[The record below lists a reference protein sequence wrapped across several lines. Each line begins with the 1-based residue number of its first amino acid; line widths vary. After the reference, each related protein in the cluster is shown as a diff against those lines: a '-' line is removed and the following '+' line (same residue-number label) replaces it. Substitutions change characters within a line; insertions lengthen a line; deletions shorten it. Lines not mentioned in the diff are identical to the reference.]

1 MNRITKSKEMPVYLF
16 HQGTNAHAWELLG
29 AHRQLNGKTNFC
41 TWAPHAAAISVVG
54 DFNGWD
60 AAANP
65 MTRLNEQGLWGAT
78 VELTHDYDCYKYQI
92 TTANGRTL
100 YKADP
105 FAFHT
110 QTPPENASKIYRLAG
125 YRWHDAEWM
134 TERAAQD
141 ARSLPVNIYELHIGS
156 WRRNADGNYYS
167 YLQLA
172 EELPTYLTE
181 MGYTHVEL
189 LPPTEHPYDGSWGY
203 QVTGYYAPSSRYG
216 TPHDFM
222 ALVDALHEAGIGVI
236 MDWVP
241 AHFPKDEFGLYE
253 YDGACCYE
261 YSDPAKWEHKDWG
274 TRVFDFGRTEVQSF
288 LTSSANFWAH
298 TYHIDGIRVDAV
310 ASMLYLDY
318 GRQEGE
324 WRPNI
329 NGGRENLEAV
339 AFLRKLNSAVL
350 SEHPGFLM
358 IAEESTAWPLVT
370 RPPEIGGLGFNFK
383 WNMGWMND
391 MLRYVSLDPLFR
403 KGNHN
408 CITFSFY
415 YAFSENF
422 ILPISHDEVVHGKCS
437 LINKMPGEYEMKF
450 DGLRLFLAYMF
461 AHPGKKLLF
470 MGSEFGQFIEWNY
483 KQGLDWLLLDY
494 DMHKKMLGFTKTL
507 NNLYKDTPAL
517 WQIDYSWDGFQWIS
531 SEDNANSVI
540 AFRRI
545 DRDGKE
551 IIAIFNFTPNSFDE
565 YRIGV
570 PEEGSYKV
578 ILDTSLER
586 FGGTTLEKHPA
597 YKTKK
602 KPMHGFEQSIGL
614 KLSGLSALYLE
625 KPAKKLTK
633 SKQKALKA
641 EKKVEAKIETE
652 KEVKKGQPK
661 KVKDDKSKEVKAP
674 AKSAVAKKETDK
686 KVKKA
691 DKKPAVSNKKKK

>member
-261 YSDPAKWEHKDWG
+261 YSDPTKWEHKDWG

-339 AFLRKLNSAVL
+339 AFLRKLNSSLL

-370 RPPEIGGLGFNFK
+370 RPPEVGGLGFNFK
-383 WNMGWMND
+383 WDMGWMND
-391 MLRYVSLDPLFR
+391 TLFYTSLDPYFR
-403 KGNHN
+403 SYNHDKL
-408 CITFSFY
+408 TFSMM

-422 ILPISHDEVVHGKCS
+422 VLPISHDEVVHGKGS
-437 LINKMPGEYEMKF
+437 LLNKMPGDYNQKF
-450 DGLRLFLAYMF
+450 AGLRTFMGYMMT
-461 AHPGKKLLF
+461 HPGKKLLF
-470 MGSEFGQFIEWNY
+470 MGCEFGQFIEWDY
-483 KQGLDWLLLDY
+483 HKQLDWMLLDY
-494 DMHKKMLGFTKTL
+494 ESHRKTKDYIRAL
-507 NNLYKDTPAL
+507 NHYYLAHPAL
-517 WQIDYSWDGFQWIS
+517 WQVEDNWDGFRWLNAD
-531 SEDNANSVI
+531 DNTRSVI
-540 AFRRI
+540 TYYRA
-545 DRDGKE
+545 DEKGKKSLVLC
-551 IIAIFNFTPNSFDE
+551 NFAASRWED
-565 YRIGV
+565 YRMGV
-570 PEEGSYKV
+570 PEAGTYRVALCSEEEQYGGAGFDRETLYRSEEQPLGQWAHSITLDV
-578 ILDTSLER
+578 PPLSCMILE
-586 FGGTTLEKHPA
+586 
-597 YKTKK
+597 
-602 KPMHGFEQSIGL
+602 SIN
-614 KLSGLSALYLE
+614 
-625 KPAKKLTK
+625 
-633 SKQKALKA
+633 
-641 EKKVEAKIETE
+641 TE
-652 KEVKKGQPK
+652 KE
-661 KVKDDKSKEVKAP
+661 
-674 AKSAVAKKETDK
+674 
-686 KVKKA
+686 
-691 DKKPAVSNKKKK
+691 

>member
-1 MNRITKSKEMPVYLF
+1 MAKLDKDYEFPLYIF
-16 HQGTNAHAWELLG
+16 HQGKNYKAYEFFG
-29 AHRQLNGKTNFC
+29 CHRIKGDTFAFRV
-41 TWAPHAAAISVVG
+41 WAPHAKQVSVSG
-54 DFNGWD
+54 DFNSWD
-60 AAANP
+60 NEANV
-65 MTRLNEQGLWGAT
+65 MKEISDGIYEAKIDN
-78 VELTHDYDCYKYQI
+78 VKIYDCYKYAI
-92 TTANGRTL
+92 ETKNGDIIM
-100 YKADP
+100 KADP
-105 FAFHT
+105 YACHAET
-110 QTPPENASKIYRLAG
+110 RPGTASKVYELG
-125 YRWHDAEWM
+125 KYRWSDEKWKQANGNGNILEK
-134 TERAAQD
+134 
-141 ARSLPVNIYELHIGS
+141 PVNIYEIHFGS
-156 WRRNADGNYYS
+156 WKRHEDGEFLS
-167 YLQLA
+167 YRQMA
-172 EELPTYLTE
+172 EELVPYVKD
-181 MGYTHVEL
+181 MGYTHIEMM
-189 LPPTEHPYDGSWGY
+189 PIMEYPFDGSWGY
-203 QVTGYYAPSSRYG
+203 QVTGYFAPTSRYG
-216 TPHDFM
+216 TPDDLMYF
-222 ALVDALHEAGIGVI
+222 VDACHKAGIGVI
-236 MDWVP
+236 LDWVP
-241 AHFPKDEFGLYE
+241 AHFPKDAHGLYE
-253 YDGACCYE
+253 FDGECTYE
-261 YSDPAKWEHKDWG
+261 YSDMKKGEHKEWG
-274 TRVFDFGRTEVQSF
+274 TRVFDYGKNEVKSF
-288 LTSSANFWAH
+288 LISSAMYWVDRFH
-298 TYHIDGIRVDAV
+298 FDGLRVDAV

-318 GRQEGE
+318 GREDGQ
-324 WRPNI
+324 WTPNK

-339 AFLRKLNSAVL
+339 EFFKDLNCAMFK
-350 SEHPGFLM
+350 EHPEVMM
-358 IAEESTAWPLVT
+358 IAEESTAWPMIT
-370 RPPEIGGLGFNFK
+370 MPTNIGGLGFNFK

>member
-172 EELPTYLTE
+172 EELPTYRTE

-391 MLRYVSLDPLFR
+391 TLFYTSLDPYFR
-403 KGNHN
+403 SYNHDKL
-408 CITFSFY
+408 TFSMM

-422 ILPISHDEVVHGKCS
+422 ILPISHDEVVHGKGS
-437 LINKMPGEYEMKF
+437 LLNKMPGDYNQKF
-450 DGLRLFLAYMF
+450 AGLRTFMGYMMT
-461 AHPGKKLLF
+461 HPGKKLLF
-470 MGSEFGQFIEWNY
+470 MGCEFGQFIEWDY
-483 KQGLDWLLLDY
+483 HKQLDWMLLDY
-494 DMHKKMLGFTKTL
+494 ESHRKTKDYIRAL
-507 NNLYKDTPAL
+507 NHYYLAHPAL
-517 WQIDYSWDGFQWIS
+517 WQVEDNWDGFRWLNAD
-531 SEDNANSVI
+531 DNTRSVI
-540 AFRRI
+540 TYYRA
-545 DRDGKE
+545 DEKGKKSLVLC
-551 IIAIFNFTPNSFDE
+551 NFAASRWED
-565 YRIGV
+565 YRMGV
-570 PEEGSYKV
+570 PEADTYRVALCSEEEQYGGAGFDRETLYRSEEQPLGQWAHSITLDV
-578 ILDTSLER
+578 PPLSCMILE
-586 FGGTTLEKHPA
+586 P
-597 YKTKK
+597 
-602 KPMHGFEQSIGL
+602 IN
-614 KLSGLSALYLE
+614 
-625 KPAKKLTK
+625 
-633 SKQKALKA
+633 
-641 EKKVEAKIETE
+641 TE
-652 KEVKKGQPK
+652 KE
-661 KVKDDKSKEVKAP
+661 
-674 AKSAVAKKETDK
+674 
-686 KVKKA
+686 
-691 DKKPAVSNKKKK
+691 

>member
-261 YSDPAKWEHKDWG
+261 YSDPTKWEHKDWG

-391 MLRYVSLDPLFR
+391 TLFYTSLDPYFR
-403 KGNHN
+403 SYNHDKL
-408 CITFSFY
+408 TFSMM

-422 ILPISHDEVVHGKCS
+422 VLPISHDEVVHGKGS
-437 LINKMPGEYEMKF
+437 LLNKMPGDYNQKF
-450 DGLRLFLAYMF
+450 AGLRTFMGYMMT
-461 AHPGKKLLF
+461 HPGKKLLF
-470 MGSEFGQFIEWNY
+470 MGCEFGQFIEWDY
-483 KQGLDWLLLDY
+483 HKQLDWMLLDY
-494 DMHKKMLGFTKTL
+494 ESHRKTKDYIRAL
-507 NNLYKDTPAL
+507 NHYYLAHPAL
-517 WQIDYSWDGFQWIS
+517 WQVEDNWDGFRWLNAD
-531 SEDNANSVI
+531 DNTRSVI
-540 AFRRI
+540 TYYRA
-545 DRDGKE
+545 DEKGQQSLVLC
-551 IIAIFNFTPNSFDE
+551 NFAASRWED
-565 YRIGV
+565 YRMGV
-570 PEEGSYKV
+570 PEAGTYRVALCSEEEQYGGAGFDRETLYRSEEQPLGQWAHSITLDV
-578 ILDTSLER
+578 PPLSCMILE
-586 FGGTTLEKHPA
+586 
-597 YKTKK
+597 
-602 KPMHGFEQSIGL
+602 SIN
-614 KLSGLSALYLE
+614 
-625 KPAKKLTK
+625 
-633 SKQKALKA
+633 
-641 EKKVEAKIETE
+641 TE
-652 KEVKKGQPK
+652 KE
-661 KVKDDKSKEVKAP
+661 
-674 AKSAVAKKETDK
+674 
-686 KVKKA
+686 
-691 DKKPAVSNKKKK
+691 

>member
-29 AHRQLNGKTNFC
+29 AHRQLNGKTTFC

-65 MTRLNEQGLWGAT
+65 MTRLNEQGLWGAM

-274 TRVFDFGRTEVQSF
+274 TRAFDFGRTEVQSF

-324 WRPNI
+324 WHPNI

-391 MLRYVSLDPLFR
+391 TLFYTSLDPYFR
-403 KGNHN
+403 SYNHDKL
-408 CITFSFY
+408 TFSMM

-422 ILPISHDEVVHGKCS
+422 VLPISHDEVVHGKGS
-437 LINKMPGEYEMKF
+437 LLNKMPGDYNQKF
-450 DGLRLFLAYMF
+450 AGLRTFMGYMMT
-461 AHPGKKLLF
+461 HPGKKLLF
-470 MGSEFGQFIEWNY
+470 MGCEFGQFIEWDY
-483 KQGLDWLLLDY
+483 HKELDWMLLDY
-494 DMHKKMLGFTKTL
+494 DSHRKTKGYIRAL
-507 NNLYKDTPAL
+507 NHYYLAHPAL
-517 WQIDYSWDGFQWIS
+517 WQVEDNWDGFRWLNAD
-531 SEDNANSVI
+531 DNTRSVI
-540 AFRRI
+540 TYYRA
-545 DRDGKE
+545 DEKGKKSLVLC
-551 IIAIFNFTPNSFDE
+551 NFAASRWED
-565 YRIGV
+565 YRMGV
-570 PEEGSYKV
+570 PEAGSYRV
-578 ILDTSLER
+578 ALCSEEEQYGGAGFDRETLYRSEEQPLGQWAHSITLDVPPLSCMILE
-586 FGGTTLEKHPA
+586 
-597 YKTKK
+597 
-602 KPMHGFEQSIGL
+602 SIN
-614 KLSGLSALYLE
+614 
-625 KPAKKLTK
+625 
-633 SKQKALKA
+633 
-641 EKKVEAKIETE
+641 TE
-652 KEVKKGQPK
+652 KE
-661 KVKDDKSKEVKAP
+661 
-674 AKSAVAKKETDK
+674 
-686 KVKKA
+686 
-691 DKKPAVSNKKKK
+691 

>member
-391 MLRYVSLDPLFR
+391 TLFYTSLDPYFR
-403 KGNHN
+403 SYNHDKL
-408 CITFSFY
+408 TFSMM

-422 ILPISHDEVVHGKCS
+422 ILPISHDEVVHGKGS
-437 LINKMPGEYEMKF
+437 LLNKMPGDYNQKF
-450 DGLRLFLAYMF
+450 AGLRT
-461 AHPGKKLLF
+461 F
-470 MGSEFGQFIEWNY
+470 MGCEFGQFIEWDY
-483 KQGLDWLLLDY
+483 HKQLDWMLLDY
-494 DMHKKMLGFTKTL
+494 ESHRKTKDYIRAL
-507 NNLYKDTPAL
+507 NHYYLAHPAL
-517 WQIDYSWDGFQWIS
+517 WQVEDNWDGFRWLNAD
-531 SEDNANSVI
+531 DNTRSVI
-540 AFRRI
+540 TYYRA
-545 DRDGKE
+545 DEKGKKSLVLC
-551 IIAIFNFTPNSFDE
+551 NFAASRWED
-565 YRIGV
+565 YRMGV
-570 PEEGSYKV
+570 PEAGTYRVALCSEEEQYGGAGFDRETLYRSEEQPLGQWAHSITLDV
-578 ILDTSLER
+578 PPLSCMILE
-586 FGGTTLEKHPA
+586 
-597 YKTKK
+597 
-602 KPMHGFEQSIGL
+602 SIN
-614 KLSGLSALYLE
+614 
-625 KPAKKLTK
+625 
-633 SKQKALKA
+633 
-641 EKKVEAKIETE
+641 TE
-652 KEVKKGQPK
+652 KE
-661 KVKDDKSKEVKAP
+661 
-674 AKSAVAKKETDK
+674 
-686 KVKKA
+686 
-691 DKKPAVSNKKKK
+691 

>member
-189 LPPTEHPYDGSWGY
+189 LPPTEYPYDGSWGY

-391 MLRYVSLDPLFR
+391 TLFYTSLDPYFR
-403 KGNHN
+403 SYNHDKL
-408 CITFSFY
+408 TFSMM

-422 ILPISHDEVVHGKCS
+422 VLPISHDEVVHGKGS
-437 LINKMPGEYEMKF
+437 LLNKMPGDYNQKF
-450 DGLRLFLAYMF
+450 AGLRTFMSYMMT
-461 AHPGKKLLF
+461 HPGKKLLF
-470 MGSEFGQFIEWNY
+470 MGCEFGQFIEWDY
-483 KQGLDWLLLDY
+483 HKQLDWMLLDY
-494 DMHKKMLGFTKTL
+494 ESHRKTKDYIRAL
-507 NNLYKDTPAL
+507 NHYYLAHPAL
-517 WQIDYSWDGFQWIS
+517 WQVEDNWDGFRWLNAD
-531 SEDNANSVI
+531 DNTRSVI
-540 AFRRI
+540 TYYRA
-545 DRDGKE
+545 DEKGKKSLVLC
-551 IIAIFNFTPNSFDE
+551 NFAASRWED
-565 YRIGV
+565 YRMGV
-570 PEEGSYKV
+570 PEAGTYRVALCSEEEQYGGAGFDRETLYRSEEQPLGQWAHSITLDV
-578 ILDTSLER
+578 PPLSCMILE
-586 FGGTTLEKHPA
+586 P
-597 YKTKK
+597 
-602 KPMHGFEQSIGL
+602 IN
-614 KLSGLSALYLE
+614 
-625 KPAKKLTK
+625 
-633 SKQKALKA
+633 
-641 EKKVEAKIETE
+641 TE
-652 KEVKKGQPK
+652 KE
-661 KVKDDKSKEVKAP
+661 
-674 AKSAVAKKETDK
+674 
-686 KVKKA
+686 
-691 DKKPAVSNKKKK
+691 

>member
-41 TWAPHAAAISVVG
+41 TWAPHATAISVVG

-189 LPPTEHPYDGSWGY
+189 LPPTEYPYDGSWGY

-370 RPPEIGGLGFNFK
+370 RPPEVGGLGFNFK
-383 WNMGWMND
+383 WDMGWMND
-391 MLRYVSLDPLFR
+391 TLFYTSLDPYFR
-403 KGNHN
+403 SYNHDKL
-408 CITFSFY
+408 TFSMM

-422 ILPISHDEVVHGKCS
+422 VLPISHDEVVHGKGS
-437 LINKMPGEYEMKF
+437 LLNKMPGDYNQKF
-450 DGLRLFLAYMF
+450 AGLRTFMGYMMT
-461 AHPGKKLLF
+461 HPGKKLLF
-470 MGSEFGQFIEWNY
+470 MGCEFGQFIEWDY
-483 KQGLDWLLLDY
+483 HKQLDWMLLDY
-494 DMHKKMLGFTKTL
+494 ESHRKTKDYIRAL
-507 NNLYKDTPAL
+507 NHYYLAHPAL
-517 WQIDYSWDGFQWIS
+517 WQVEDNWDGFRWLNAD
-531 SEDNANSVI
+531 DNTRSVI
-540 AFRRI
+540 TYYRA
-545 DRDGKE
+545 DEKGKKSLVLC
-551 IIAIFNFTPNSFDE
+551 NFAASRWED
-565 YRIGV
+565 YRMGV
-570 PEEGSYKV
+570 PEAGTYRVALCSEEEQYGGAGFDRETLYRSEEQPLGQWAHSITLDV
-578 ILDTSLER
+578 PPLSCMILE
-586 FGGTTLEKHPA
+586 P
-597 YKTKK
+597 
-602 KPMHGFEQSIGL
+602 IN
-614 KLSGLSALYLE
+614 
-625 KPAKKLTK
+625 
-633 SKQKALKA
+633 
-641 EKKVEAKIETE
+641 TE
-652 KEVKKGQPK
+652 KE
-661 KVKDDKSKEVKAP
+661 
-674 AKSAVAKKETDK
+674 
-686 KVKKA
+686 
-691 DKKPAVSNKKKK
+691 

>member
-189 LPPTEHPYDGSWGY
+189 LPPTGHPYDGSWGY

-391 MLRYVSLDPLFR
+391 TLFYTSLDPYFR
-403 KGNHN
+403 SYNHDKL
-408 CITFSFY
+408 TFSMM

-422 ILPISHDEVVHGKCS
+422 VLPISHDEVVHGKGS
-437 LINKMPGEYEMKF
+437 LLNKMPGDYNQKF
-450 DGLRLFLAYMF
+450 AGLRTFMGYMMT
-461 AHPGKKLLF
+461 HPGKKLLF
-470 MGSEFGQFIEWNY
+470 MGCEFGQFFEWDY
-483 KQGLDWLLLDY
+483 HMQLDWMLLDY
-494 DMHKKMLGFTKTL
+494 ESHRKTKDYIRAL
-507 NNLYKDTPAL
+507 NHYYLAHPAL
-517 WQIDYSWDGFQWIS
+517 WQVEDNWDGFRWLNAD
-531 SEDNANSVI
+531 DNTRSVI
-540 AFRRI
+540 TYYRA
-545 DRDGKE
+545 DEKGKKSLVLC
-551 IIAIFNFTPNSFDE
+551 NFAASRWED
-565 YRIGV
+565 YRMGV
-570 PEEGSYKV
+570 PEAGTYRVALCSEEEQYGGAGFDRETLYRSEEQPLGQWAHSITLDV
-578 ILDTSLER
+578 PPLSCMILE
-586 FGGTTLEKHPA
+586 
-597 YKTKK
+597 
-602 KPMHGFEQSIGL
+602 SIN
-614 KLSGLSALYLE
+614 
-625 KPAKKLTK
+625 
-633 SKQKALKA
+633 
-641 EKKVEAKIETE
+641 TE
-652 KEVKKGQPK
+652 KE
-661 KVKDDKSKEVKAP
+661 
-674 AKSAVAKKETDK
+674 
-686 KVKKA
+686 
-691 DKKPAVSNKKKK
+691 

>member
-189 LPPTEHPYDGSWGY
+189 LPPTEYPYDGSWGY

-391 MLRYVSLDPLFR
+391 TLFYTSLDPYFR
-403 KGNHN
+403 SYNHDKL
-408 CITFSFY
+408 TFSMM

-422 ILPISHDEVVHGKCS
+422 VLPISHDEVVHGKGS
-437 LINKMPGEYEMKF
+437 LLNKMPGDYNQKF
-450 DGLRLFLAYMF
+450 AGLRTFMGYMMT
-461 AHPGKKLLF
+461 HPGKKLLF
-470 MGSEFGQFIEWNY
+470 MGCEFGQFIEWDY
-483 KQGLDWLLLDY
+483 HKQLDWMLLDY
-494 DMHKKMLGFTKTL
+494 ESHRKTKDYIRAL
-507 NNLYKDTPAL
+507 NHYYLAHPAL
-517 WQIDYSWDGFQWIS
+517 WQVEDNWDGFRWLNAD
-531 SEDNANSVI
+531 DNTRSVI
-540 AFRRI
+540 TYYRA
-545 DRDGKE
+545 DEKGKKSLVLC
-551 IIAIFNFTPNSFDE
+551 NFAASRWED
-565 YRIGV
+565 YRMGV
-570 PEEGSYKV
+570 PEAGTYRVALCSEEEQYGGAGFDRETLYCSEEQPLGQWAHSITLDV
-578 ILDTSLER
+578 PPLSCMILE
-586 FGGTTLEKHPA
+586 
-597 YKTKK
+597 
-602 KPMHGFEQSIGL
+602 SIN
-614 KLSGLSALYLE
+614 
-625 KPAKKLTK
+625 
-633 SKQKALKA
+633 
-641 EKKVEAKIETE
+641 TE
-652 KEVKKGQPK
+652 KE
-661 KVKDDKSKEVKAP
+661 
-674 AKSAVAKKETDK
+674 
-686 KVKKA
+686 
-691 DKKPAVSNKKKK
+691 

>member
-16 HQGTNAHAWELLG
+16 HQGTNAYAWELLG

-41 TWAPHAAAISVVG
+41 TWAPHAAAVSVVG

-261 YSDPAKWEHKDWG
+261 YSDPSKWEHKDWG

-391 MLRYVSLDPLFR
+391 TLFYTSLDPYFR
-403 KGNHN
+403 SYNHDKL
-408 CITFSFY
+408 TFSMM

-422 ILPISHDEVVHGKCS
+422 VLPISHDEVVHGKGS
-437 LINKMPGEYEMKF
+437 LLNKMPGDYNQKF
-450 DGLRLFLAYMF
+450 AGLRTFMGYMMT
-461 AHPGKKLLF
+461 HPGKKLLF
-470 MGSEFGQFIEWNY
+470 MGCEFGQFIEWDY
-483 KQGLDWLLLDY
+483 HKQLDWMLLDY
-494 DMHKKMLGFTKTL
+494 ESHRKTKDYIRAL
-507 NNLYKDTPAL
+507 NHYYLAHPAL
-517 WQIDYSWDGFQWIS
+517 WQVEDNWDGFRWLNAD
-531 SEDNANSVI
+531 DNTRSVI
-540 AFRRI
+540 TYYRA
-545 DRDGKE
+545 DEKGKKSLVLC
-551 IIAIFNFTPNSFDE
+551 NFAASRWED
-565 YRIGV
+565 YRMGV
-570 PEEGSYKV
+570 PEAGTYRVALCSEEEQYGGAGFDRETLYRSEEQPLGQWAHSITLDV
-578 ILDTSLER
+578 PPLSCMILE
-586 FGGTTLEKHPA
+586 P
-597 YKTKK
+597 
-602 KPMHGFEQSIGL
+602 IN
-614 KLSGLSALYLE
+614 
-625 KPAKKLTK
+625 
-633 SKQKALKA
+633 
-641 EKKVEAKIETE
+641 TE
-652 KEVKKGQPK
+652 KE
-661 KVKDDKSKEVKAP
+661 
-674 AKSAVAKKETDK
+674 
-686 KVKKA
+686 
-691 DKKPAVSNKKKK
+691 

>member
-189 LPPTEHPYDGSWGY
+189 LPPTEYPYDGSWGY

-370 RPPEIGGLGFNFK
+370 RPPEIGGLGFIFK

-391 MLRYVSLDPLFR
+391 TLFYTSLDPYFR
-403 KGNHN
+403 SYNHDKL
-408 CITFSFY
+408 TFSMM

-422 ILPISHDEVVHGKCS
+422 VLPISHDEVVHGKGS
-437 LINKMPGEYEMKF
+437 LLNKMPGDYNQKF
-450 DGLRLFLAYMF
+450 AGLRTLMGYMMT
-461 AHPGKKLLF
+461 HPGKKLHF
-470 MGSEFGQFIEWNY
+470 MGCEFGQFIEWDY
-483 KQGLDWLLLDY
+483 HKQLDWMLLDY
-494 DMHKKMLGFTKTL
+494 ESHRKTKDYIRAL
-507 NNLYKDTPAL
+507 NHYYLAHPAL
-517 WQIDYSWDGFQWIS
+517 WQVEDNWDGFRWLNAD
-531 SEDNANSVI
+531 DNTRSVI
-540 AFRRI
+540 TYYRA
-545 DRDGKE
+545 DEKGKKSLVLC
-551 IIAIFNFTPNSFDE
+551 NFAASRWED
-565 YRIGV
+565 YRMGV
-570 PEEGSYKV
+570 PEAGTYRVALCSEEEQYGGAGFDRETLYRSEEQPLGQWAHSITLDV
-578 ILDTSLER
+578 PPLSCMILE
-586 FGGTTLEKHPA
+586 P
-597 YKTKK
+597 
-602 KPMHGFEQSIGL
+602 IN
-614 KLSGLSALYLE
+614 
-625 KPAKKLTK
+625 
-633 SKQKALKA
+633 
-641 EKKVEAKIETE
+641 TE
-652 KEVKKGQPK
+652 KE
-661 KVKDDKSKEVKAP
+661 
-674 AKSAVAKKETDK
+674 
-686 KVKKA
+686 
-691 DKKPAVSNKKKK
+691 

>member
-391 MLRYVSLDPLFR
+391 TLFYTSLDPYFR
-403 KGNHN
+403 SYNHDKL
-408 CITFSFY
+408 TFSMM

-422 ILPISHDEVVHGKCS
+422 VLPISHDEVVHGKGS
-437 LINKMPGEYEMKF
+437 LLNKMPGDYNQKF
-450 DGLRLFLAYMF
+450 AGLRTFMGYMMT
-461 AHPGKKLLF
+461 HPGKKLLF
-470 MGSEFGQFIEWNY
+470 MGCEFGQFIEWDY
-483 KQGLDWLLLDY
+483 HKQLDWMLLDY
-494 DMHKKMLGFTKTL
+494 ESHRKTKDYIRAL
-507 NNLYKDTPAL
+507 NHYYLAHPAL
-517 WQIDYSWDGFQWIS
+517 WQVEDNWDGFRWLNAD
-531 SEDNANSVI
+531 DNTRSVI
-540 AFRRI
+540 TYYRAGEK
-545 DRDGKE
+545 GKKSLVLC
-551 IIAIFNFTPNSFDE
+551 NFAASRWED
-565 YRIGV
+565 YRMGV
-570 PEEGSYKV
+570 PEAGTYRVALCSEEEQYGGAGFDRETLYRSEEQPLGQWAHSITLDV
-578 ILDTSLER
+578 PPLSCMILE
-586 FGGTTLEKHPA
+586 
-597 YKTKK
+597 
-602 KPMHGFEQSIGL
+602 SIN
-614 KLSGLSALYLE
+614 
-625 KPAKKLTK
+625 
-633 SKQKALKA
+633 
-641 EKKVEAKIETE
+641 TE
-652 KEVKKGQPK
+652 KE
-661 KVKDDKSKEVKAP
+661 
-674 AKSAVAKKETDK
+674 
-686 KVKKA
+686 
-691 DKKPAVSNKKKK
+691 

>member
-54 DFNGWD
+54 DFTGWD

-391 MLRYVSLDPLFR
+391 TLFYTSLDPYFR
-403 KGNHN
+403 SYNHDKL
-408 CITFSFY
+408 TFSMM

-422 ILPISHDEVVHGKCS
+422 VLPISHDEVVHGKGS
-437 LINKMPGEYEMKF
+437 LLNKMPGDYNQKF
-450 DGLRLFLAYMF
+450 AGLRTFMGYMMT
-461 AHPGKKLLF
+461 HPGKKLLF
-470 MGSEFGQFIEWNY
+470 MGCEFGQFIEWDY
-483 KQGLDWLLLDY
+483 HKQLDWMLLDY
-494 DMHKKMLGFTKTL
+494 ESHRKTKDYIRAL
-507 NNLYKDTPAL
+507 NHYYLAHPAL
-517 WQIDYSWDGFQWIS
+517 WQVEDNWDGFRWLNAD
-531 SEDNANSVI
+531 DNTRSVI
-540 AFRRI
+540 TYYRA
-545 DRDGKE
+545 DEKGKKSLVLC
-551 IIAIFNFTPNSFDE
+551 NFAASRWED
-565 YRIGV
+565 YRMGV
-570 PEEGSYKV
+570 PEAGTYRVALCSEEEQYGGAGFDRETLYRSEEQPLGQWAHSITLDV
-578 ILDTSLER
+578 PPLSCMILE
-586 FGGTTLEKHPA
+586 
-597 YKTKK
+597 
-602 KPMHGFEQSIGL
+602 SIN
-614 KLSGLSALYLE
+614 
-625 KPAKKLTK
+625 
-633 SKQKALKA
+633 
-641 EKKVEAKIETE
+641 TE
-652 KEVKKGQPK
+652 KE
-661 KVKDDKSKEVKAP
+661 
-674 AKSAVAKKETDK
+674 
-686 KVKKA
+686 
-691 DKKPAVSNKKKK
+691 

>member
-189 LPPTEHPYDGSWGY
+189 LPPTEYPYDGSWGY

-261 YSDPAKWEHKDWG
+261 YSDPTKWEHKDWG

-298 TYHIDGIRVDAV
+298 TYHIDGIRMDAV

-391 MLRYVSLDPLFR
+391 TLFYTSLDPYFR
-403 KGNHN
+403 SYNHDKL
-408 CITFSFY
+408 TFSMM

-422 ILPISHDEVVHGKCS
+422 VLPISHDEVVHGKGS
-437 LINKMPGEYEMKF
+437 LLNKMPGDYNQKF
-450 DGLRLFLAYMF
+450 AGLRTFMGYMMT
-461 AHPGKKLLF
+461 HPGKKLLF
-470 MGSEFGQFIEWNY
+470 MGCEFGQFIEWDY
-483 KQGLDWLLLDY
+483 HKQLDWMLLDY
-494 DMHKKMLGFTKTL
+494 ESHRKTKDYIRAL
-507 NNLYKDTPAL
+507 NHYYLAHPAL
-517 WQIDYSWDGFQWIS
+517 WQVEDNWDGFRWLNAD
-531 SEDNANSVI
+531 DNTRSVI
-540 AFRRI
+540 TYYRA
-545 DRDGKE
+545 DEKGKKSLVLC
-551 IIAIFNFTPNSFDE
+551 NFAASRWED
-565 YRIGV
+565 YRMGV
-570 PEEGSYKV
+570 PEAGTYRVALCSEEEQYGGAGFDRETLYRSEEQPLGQWAHSITLDV
-578 ILDTSLER
+578 PPLSCMILE
-586 FGGTTLEKHPA
+586 
-597 YKTKK
+597 
-602 KPMHGFEQSIGL
+602 SIN
-614 KLSGLSALYLE
+614 
-625 KPAKKLTK
+625 
-633 SKQKALKA
+633 
-641 EKKVEAKIETE
+641 TE
-652 KEVKKGQPK
+652 KE
-661 KVKDDKSKEVKAP
+661 
-674 AKSAVAKKETDK
+674 
-686 KVKKA
+686 
-691 DKKPAVSNKKKK
+691 

>member
-324 WRPNI
+324 WRPNV

-391 MLRYVSLDPLFR
+391 TLFYTSLDPYFR
-403 KGNHN
+403 SYNHDKL
-408 CITFSFY
+408 TFSMM

-422 ILPISHDEVVHGKCS
+422 VLPISHDEVVHGKGS
-437 LINKMPGEYEMKF
+437 LLNKMPGDYNQKF
-450 DGLRLFLAYMF
+450 AGLRTFMGYMMT
-461 AHPGKKLLF
+461 HPGKKLLF
-470 MGSEFGQFIEWNY
+470 MGCEFGQFIEWDY
-483 KQGLDWLLLDY
+483 HKQLDWMLLDY
-494 DMHKKMLGFTKTL
+494 ESHRKTKDYIRAL
-507 NNLYKDTPAL
+507 NHYYLAHPAL
-517 WQIDYSWDGFQWIS
+517 WQVEDNWDGFRWLNAD
-531 SEDNANSVI
+531 DNTRSVI
-540 AFRRI
+540 TYYRA
-545 DRDGKE
+545 DEKGKKSLVLC
-551 IIAIFNFTPNSFDE
+551 NFAASRWED
-565 YRIGV
+565 YRMGV
-570 PEEGSYKV
+570 PEAGTYRVALCSEEEQYGGAGFDRETLYCSEEQPLGQWAHSITLDV
-578 ILDTSLER
+578 PPLSCMILE
-586 FGGTTLEKHPA
+586 
-597 YKTKK
+597 
-602 KPMHGFEQSIGL
+602 SIN
-614 KLSGLSALYLE
+614 
-625 KPAKKLTK
+625 
-633 SKQKALKA
+633 
-641 EKKVEAKIETE
+641 TE
-652 KEVKKGQPK
+652 KE
-661 KVKDDKSKEVKAP
+661 
-674 AKSAVAKKETDK
+674 
-686 KVKKA
+686 
-691 DKKPAVSNKKKK
+691 

>member
-339 AFLRKLNSAVL
+339 AFLRKLNSTVL

-391 MLRYVSLDPLFR
+391 TLFYTSLDPYFR
-403 KGNHN
+403 SYNHDKL
-408 CITFSFY
+408 TFSMM

-422 ILPISHDEVVHGKCS
+422 VLPISHDEVVHGKGS
-437 LINKMPGEYEMKF
+437 LLNKMPGDYNQKF
-450 DGLRLFLAYMF
+450 AGLRTFMGYMMT
-461 AHPGKKLLF
+461 HPGKKLLF
-470 MGSEFGQFIEWNY
+470 MGCEFGQFIEWDY
-483 KQGLDWLLLDY
+483 HKQLDWMLLDY
-494 DMHKKMLGFTKTL
+494 ESHRKTKDYIRAL
-507 NNLYKDTPAL
+507 NHYYLAHPAL
-517 WQIDYSWDGFQWIS
+517 WQVEDNWDGFRWLNAD
-531 SEDNANSVI
+531 DNTRSVI
-540 AFRRI
+540 TYYRADEKGKKSLVLCNFAASRWEDYRMGAPEAGTYRVALCSEEEQYGGAGF
-545 DRDGKE
+545 DRE
-551 IIAIFNFTPNSFDE
+551 TL
-565 YRIGV
+565 YRSEEQPLGQWAHSITLDV
-570 PEEGSYKV
+570 PPLSCM
-578 ILDTSLER
+578 ILE
-586 FGGTTLEKHPA
+586 P
-597 YKTKK
+597 
-602 KPMHGFEQSIGL
+602 IN
-614 KLSGLSALYLE
+614 
-625 KPAKKLTK
+625 
-633 SKQKALKA
+633 
-641 EKKVEAKIETE
+641 TE
-652 KEVKKGQPK
+652 KE
-661 KVKDDKSKEVKAP
+661 
-674 AKSAVAKKETDK
+674 
-686 KVKKA
+686 
-691 DKKPAVSNKKKK
+691 

>member
-29 AHRQLNGKTNFC
+29 AHRQLNGRTNFC

-261 YSDPAKWEHKDWG
+261 YSDPTKWEHKDWG

-391 MLRYVSLDPLFR
+391 TLFYTSLDPYFR
-403 KGNHN
+403 SYNHDKL
-408 CITFSFY
+408 TFSMM

-422 ILPISHDEVVHGKCS
+422 VLPISHDEVVHGKGS
-437 LINKMPGEYEMKF
+437 LLNKMPGDYNQKF
-450 DGLRLFLAYMF
+450 AGLRTFMGYMMT
-461 AHPGKKLLF
+461 HPGKKLLF
-470 MGSEFGQFIEWNY
+470 MGCEFGQFIEWDY
-483 KQGLDWLLLDY
+483 HKQLDWMLLDY
-494 DMHKKMLGFTKTL
+494 ESHRKTKDYIRAL
-507 NNLYKDTPAL
+507 NHYYLAHPAL
-517 WQIDYSWDGFQWIS
+517 WQVEDNWDGFRWLNAD
-531 SEDNANSVI
+531 DNTRSVI
-540 AFRRI
+540 TYYRA
-545 DRDGKE
+545 DEKGKKSLVLC
-551 IIAIFNFTPNSFDE
+551 NFAASRWED
-565 YRIGV
+565 YRMGV
-570 PEEGSYKV
+570 PKAGTYRVALCSEEGQYGGAGFDRETLYRSEEQPLGQWAHSITLDV
-578 ILDTSLER
+578 PPLSCMILE
-586 FGGTTLEKHPA
+586 
-597 YKTKK
+597 
-602 KPMHGFEQSIGL
+602 SIN
-614 KLSGLSALYLE
+614 
-625 KPAKKLTK
+625 
-633 SKQKALKA
+633 
-641 EKKVEAKIETE
+641 TE
-652 KEVKKGQPK
+652 KE
-661 KVKDDKSKEVKAP
+661 
-674 AKSAVAKKETDK
+674 
-686 KVKKA
+686 
-691 DKKPAVSNKKKK
+691 

>member
-253 YDGACCYE
+253 YDGECCYE

-391 MLRYVSLDPLFR
+391 TLFYTSLDPYFR
-403 KGNHN
+403 SYNHDKL
-408 CITFSFY
+408 TFSMM

-422 ILPISHDEVVHGKCS
+422 VLPISHDEVVHGKGS
-437 LINKMPGEYEMKF
+437 LLNKMPGDYNQKF
-450 DGLRLFLAYMF
+450 AGLRTFMGYMMT
-461 AHPGKKLLF
+461 HPGKKLLF
-470 MGSEFGQFIEWNY
+470 MGCEFGQFIEWDY
-483 KQGLDWLLLDY
+483 HKQLDWMLLDY
-494 DMHKKMLGFTKTL
+494 ESHRKTKDYIRVL
-507 NNLYKDTPAL
+507 NHYYLAHPAL
-517 WQIDYSWDGFQWIS
+517 WQVEDNWDGFRWLNAD
-531 SEDNANSVI
+531 DNTRSVI
-540 AFRRI
+540 TYYRA
-545 DRDGKE
+545 DEKGKKSLVLC
-551 IIAIFNFTPNSFDE
+551 NFAASRWED
-565 YRIGV
+565 YRMGV
-570 PEEGSYKV
+570 PEAGTYRVALCSEEEQYGGAGFDRETLYRSEEQPLGQWAHSITLDV
-578 ILDTSLER
+578 PPLSCMILE
-586 FGGTTLEKHPA
+586 
-597 YKTKK
+597 
-602 KPMHGFEQSIGL
+602 SIN
-614 KLSGLSALYLE
+614 
-625 KPAKKLTK
+625 
-633 SKQKALKA
+633 
-641 EKKVEAKIETE
+641 TE
-652 KEVKKGQPK
+652 KE
-661 KVKDDKSKEVKAP
+661 
-674 AKSAVAKKETDK
+674 
-686 KVKKA
+686 
-691 DKKPAVSNKKKK
+691 

>member
-78 VELTHDYDCYKYQI
+78 VELTHDYDCYKYRI

-222 ALVDALHEAGIGVI
+222 TLVDALHEAGIGVI

-391 MLRYVSLDPLFR
+391 TLFYTSLDPYFR
-403 KGNHN
+403 SYNHDKL
-408 CITFSFY
+408 TFSMM

-422 ILPISHDEVVHGKCS
+422 ILPISHDEVVHGKGS
-437 LINKMPGEYEMKF
+437 LLNKMPGDYNQKF
-450 DGLRLFLAYMF
+450 AGLRTFMGYMMT
-461 AHPGKKLLF
+461 HPGKKLLF
-470 MGSEFGQFIEWNY
+470 MGCEFGQFIEWDY
-483 KQGLDWLLLDY
+483 HKQLDWMLLDY
-494 DMHKKMLGFTKTL
+494 ESHRKTKDYIRAL
-507 NNLYKDTPAL
+507 NHYYLAHPAL
-517 WQIDYSWDGFQWIS
+517 WQVEDNWDGFRWLNAD
-531 SEDNANSVI
+531 DNTRSVI
-540 AFRRI
+540 TYYRA
-545 DRDGKE
+545 DEKGKKSLVLC
-551 IIAIFNFTPNSFDE
+551 NFAASRWED
-565 YRIGV
+565 YRMGV
-570 PEEGSYKV
+570 PEAGTYRVALCSEEEQYGGAGFDRETLYRSEEQPLGQWAHSITLDV
-578 ILDTSLER
+578 PPLSCMILE
-586 FGGTTLEKHPA
+586 
-597 YKTKK
+597 
-602 KPMHGFEQSIGL
+602 SIN
-614 KLSGLSALYLE
+614 
-625 KPAKKLTK
+625 
-633 SKQKALKA
+633 
-641 EKKVEAKIETE
+641 TE
-652 KEVKKGQPK
+652 KE
-661 KVKDDKSKEVKAP
+661 
-674 AKSAVAKKETDK
+674 
-686 KVKKA
+686 
-691 DKKPAVSNKKKK
+691 

>member
-189 LPPTEHPYDGSWGY
+189 LPPTEYPYDGSWGY

-241 AHFPKDEFGLYE
+241 AHFPKDECGLYE

-391 MLRYVSLDPLFR
+391 TLFYTSLDPYFR
-403 KGNHN
+403 SYNHDKL
-408 CITFSFY
+408 TFSMM

-422 ILPISHDEVVHGKCS
+422 VLPISHDEVVHGKGS
-437 LINKMPGEYEMKF
+437 LLNKMPGDYNQKF
-450 DGLRLFLAYMF
+450 AGLRTFMGYMMT
-461 AHPGKKLLF
+461 HPGKKLLF
-470 MGSEFGQFIEWNY
+470 MGCEFGQFIEWDY
-483 KQGLDWLLLDY
+483 HKQLDWMLLDY
-494 DMHKKMLGFTKTL
+494 ESHRKTKDYIRAL
-507 NNLYKDTPAL
+507 NHYYLAHPAL
-517 WQIDYSWDGFQWIS
+517 WQVEDNWDGFRWLNAD
-531 SEDNANSVI
+531 DNTRSVI
-540 AFRRI
+540 TYYRA
-545 DRDGKE
+545 DEKGKKSLVLC
-551 IIAIFNFTPNSFDE
+551 NFAASRWED
-565 YRIGV
+565 YRMGV
-570 PEEGSYKV
+570 PEAGTYRVALCSEEEQYGGAGFDRETLYRSEEQPLGQWAHSITLDV
-578 ILDTSLER
+578 PPLSCMILE
-586 FGGTTLEKHPA
+586 P
-597 YKTKK
+597 
-602 KPMHGFEQSIGL
+602 IN
-614 KLSGLSALYLE
+614 
-625 KPAKKLTK
+625 
-633 SKQKALKA
+633 
-641 EKKVEAKIETE
+641 TE
-652 KEVKKGQPK
+652 KE
-661 KVKDDKSKEVKAP
+661 
-674 AKSAVAKKETDK
+674 
-686 KVKKA
+686 
-691 DKKPAVSNKKKK
+691 

>member
-261 YSDPAKWEHKDWG
+261 YSAPAKWEHKDWG

-391 MLRYVSLDPLFR
+391 TLFYTSLDPYFR
-403 KGNHN
+403 SYNHDKL
-408 CITFSFY
+408 TFSMM

-422 ILPISHDEVVHGKCS
+422 VLPISHDEVVHGKGS
-437 LINKMPGEYEMKF
+437 LLNKMPGDYNQKF
-450 DGLRLFLAYMF
+450 AGLRTFMGYMMT
-461 AHPGKKLLF
+461 HPGKKLLF
-470 MGSEFGQFIEWNY
+470 MGCEFGQFIEWDY
-483 KQGLDWLLLDY
+483 HKQLDWMLLDY
-494 DMHKKMLGFTKTL
+494 ESHRKTKDYIRAL
-507 NNLYKDTPAL
+507 NHYYLAHPAL
-517 WQIDYSWDGFQWIS
+517 WQVEDNWDGFRWLNAD
-531 SEDNANSVI
+531 DNTRSVI
-540 AFRRI
+540 TYYRA
-545 DRDGKE
+545 DEKGKKSLVLC
-551 IIAIFNFTPNSFDE
+551 NFAASRWED
-565 YRIGV
+565 YRMGV
-570 PEEGSYKV
+570 PEAGTYRVALCSEEEQYGGAGFDRETLYRSEEQPLGQWAHSITLDV
-578 ILDTSLER
+578 PPLSCMILE
-586 FGGTTLEKHPA
+586 
-597 YKTKK
+597 
-602 KPMHGFEQSIGL
+602 SIN
-614 KLSGLSALYLE
+614 
-625 KPAKKLTK
+625 
-633 SKQKALKA
+633 
-641 EKKVEAKIETE
+641 TE
-652 KEVKKGQPK
+652 KE
-661 KVKDDKSKEVKAP
+661 
-674 AKSAVAKKETDK
+674 
-686 KVKKA
+686 
-691 DKKPAVSNKKKK
+691 

>member
-16 HQGTNAHAWELLG
+16 HQGTNANAWELLG
-29 AHRQLNGKTNFC
+29 AHRQQNGKTSFC

-60 AAANP
+60 AAAHP

-92 TTANGRTL
+92 TTADGRTL

-125 YRWHDAEWM
+125 YRWHDAEWLA
-134 TERAAQD
+134 ERATQD

-253 YDGACCYE
+253 YDGECCYE

-288 LTSSANFWAH
+288 LISSANFWAH

-339 AFLRKLNSAVL
+339 AFLRKLNSSLL
-350 SEHPGFLM
+350 SEHQGFLM
-358 IAEESTAWPLVT
+358 IAEESTAWPVVT
-370 RPPEIGGLGFNFK
+370 RAPEIGGLGFNFK

-391 MLRYVSLDPLFR
+391 TLFYTSLDPYFR
-403 KGNHN
+403 SYNHDKL
-408 CITFSFY
+408 TFSMM

-422 ILPISHDEVVHGKCS
+422 VLPISHDEVVHGKGS
-437 LINKMPGEYEMKF
+437 LLNKMPGDYNQKF
-450 DGLRLFLAYMF
+450 AGLRTFMGYMMT
-461 AHPGKKLLF
+461 HPGKKLLF
-470 MGSEFGQFIEWNY
+470 MGCEFGQFIEWDY
-483 KQGLDWLLLDY
+483 HKQLDWMLLDY
-494 DMHKKMLGFTKTL
+494 DSHRKTKDYIRAL
-507 NNLYKDTPAL
+507 NHYYLSHPAL
-517 WQIDYSWDGFQWIS
+517 WQV
-531 SEDNANSVI
+531 EDNWEGFHWLNADDNTRSVI
-540 AFRRI
+540 TYYRA
-545 DRDGKE
+545 DEKGKKSLVLC
-551 IIAIFNFTPNSFDE
+551 NFAASRWEN
-565 YRIGV
+565 YRMGV
-570 PEEGSYKV
+570 PEAGTYRVALCSEEEQY
-578 ILDTSLER
+578 
-586 FGGTTLEKHPA
+586 GGA
-597 YKTKK
+597 
-602 KPMHGFEQSIGL
+602 GFDRETQYRSEEQPLGQWAQSITL
-614 KLSGLSALYLE
+614 DVPPLSCMILE
-625 KPAKKLTK
+625 STN
-633 SKQKALKA
+633 
-641 EKKVEAKIETE
+641 TE
-652 KEVKKGQPK
+652 E
-661 KVKDDKSKEVKAP
+661 E
-674 AKSAVAKKETDK
+674 
-686 KVKKA
+686 
-691 DKKPAVSNKKKK
+691 

>member
-203 QVTGYYAPSSRYG
+203 QVTGYYATSSRYG

-261 YSDPAKWEHKDWG
+261 YSDPTKWEHKDWG

-391 MLRYVSLDPLFR
+391 TLFYTSLDPYFR
-403 KGNHN
+403 SYNHDKL
-408 CITFSFY
+408 TFSMM

-422 ILPISHDEVVHGKCS
+422 VLPISHDEVVHGKGS
-437 LINKMPGEYEMKF
+437 LLNKMPGDYNQKF
-450 DGLRLFLAYMF
+450 AGLRTFMGYMMT
-461 AHPGKKLLF
+461 HPGKNLLF
-470 MGSEFGQFIEWNY
+470 MGCEFGQFIEWDY
-483 KQGLDWLLLDY
+483 HKQLDWMLLDY
-494 DMHKKMLGFTKTL
+494 ESHRKTKDYIRAL
-507 NNLYKDTPAL
+507 NHYYLAHPAL
-517 WQIDYSWDGFQWIS
+517 WQVEDNWDGFRWLNAD
-531 SEDNANSVI
+531 DNTRSVI
-540 AFRRI
+540 TYYRA
-545 DRDGKE
+545 DEKGKKSLVLC
-551 IIAIFNFTPNSFDE
+551 NFAASRWED
-565 YRIGV
+565 YRMGV
-570 PEEGSYKV
+570 PEAGTYRVALCSEEEQYGGAGFDRETLYRSEEQPLGQWAHSITLDV
-578 ILDTSLER
+578 PPLSCMILE
-586 FGGTTLEKHPA
+586 
-597 YKTKK
+597 
-602 KPMHGFEQSIGL
+602 SIN
-614 KLSGLSALYLE
+614 
-625 KPAKKLTK
+625 
-633 SKQKALKA
+633 
-641 EKKVEAKIETE
+641 TE
-652 KEVKKGQPK
+652 KE
-661 KVKDDKSKEVKAP
+661 
-674 AKSAVAKKETDK
+674 
-686 KVKKA
+686 
-691 DKKPAVSNKKKK
+691 

>member
-391 MLRYVSLDPLFR
+391 TLFYTSLDPYFR
-403 KGNHN
+403 SYNHDKL
-408 CITFSFY
+408 TFSMM

-422 ILPISHDEVVHGKCS
+422 VLPISHDEVVHGKGS
-437 LINKMPGEYEMKF
+437 LLNKMPGDYNQKF
-450 DGLRLFLAYMF
+450 AGLRTFMGYMMT
-461 AHPGKKLLF
+461 HPGKKLLF
-470 MGSEFGQFIEWNY
+470 MGCEFGQFIEWDY
-483 KQGLDWLLLDY
+483 HKQLDWMLLDY
-494 DMHKKMLGFTKTL
+494 ESHRKTKDYIRAL
-507 NNLYKDTPAL
+507 NHYYLAHPAL
-517 WQIDYSWDGFQWIS
+517 WQVEDNWDGFRWLNAD
-531 SEDNANSVI
+531 DNTRSVI
-540 AFRRI
+540 TYYRA
-545 DRDGKE
+545 DEKGKKSLVLC
-551 IIAIFNFTPNSFDE
+551 NFAASRWED
-565 YRIGV
+565 YHMGV
-570 PEEGSYKV
+570 PEAGTYRVALCSEEEQYGGAGFDRETLYRSEEQPLGQWAHSITLDV
-578 ILDTSLER
+578 PPLSCMILE
-586 FGGTTLEKHPA
+586 
-597 YKTKK
+597 
-602 KPMHGFEQSIGL
+602 SIN
-614 KLSGLSALYLE
+614 
-625 KPAKKLTK
+625 
-633 SKQKALKA
+633 
-641 EKKVEAKIETE
+641 TE
-652 KEVKKGQPK
+652 KE
-661 KVKDDKSKEVKAP
+661 
-674 AKSAVAKKETDK
+674 
-686 KVKKA
+686 
-691 DKKPAVSNKKKK
+691 

>member
-172 EELPTYLTE
+172 EELPTYLPE

-189 LPPTEHPYDGSWGY
+189 LPPTEYPYDGSWGH

-222 ALVDALHEAGIGVI
+222 ALVDALHEASIGVI

-261 YSDPAKWEHKDWG
+261 YSDPAKWEHKGWG

-391 MLRYVSLDPLFR
+391 TLFYTSLDPYFR
-403 KGNHN
+403 SYNHDKL
-408 CITFSFY
+408 TFSMM

-422 ILPISHDEVVHGKCS
+422 VLPISHDEVVHGKGS
-437 LINKMPGEYEMKF
+437 LLNKMPGDYNQKF
-450 DGLRLFLAYMF
+450 AGLRTFMGYMMT
-461 AHPGKKLLF
+461 HPGKKLLF
-470 MGSEFGQFIEWNY
+470 MGCEFGQFIEWDY
-483 KQGLDWLLLDY
+483 HKQLDWMLLDY
-494 DMHKKMLGFTKTL
+494 ESHRKTKDYIRAL
-507 NNLYKDTPAL
+507 NHYYLAHPAL
-517 WQIDYSWDGFQWIS
+517 WQVEDNWDGFRWLNAD
-531 SEDNANSVI
+531 DNTRSVI
-540 AFRRI
+540 TYYRA
-545 DRDGKE
+545 DEKGKKSLVLC
-551 IIAIFNFTPNSFDE
+551 NFAASRWED
-565 YRIGV
+565 YRMGV
-570 PEEGSYKV
+570 PEAGTYRVALCSEEEQYGGAGFDRETLYRSEEQPLGQWAHSITLDV
-578 ILDTSLER
+578 PPLSCMILE
-586 FGGTTLEKHPA
+586 P
-597 YKTKK
+597 
-602 KPMHGFEQSIGL
+602 IN
-614 KLSGLSALYLE
+614 
-625 KPAKKLTK
+625 
-633 SKQKALKA
+633 
-641 EKKVEAKIETE
+641 TE
-652 KEVKKGQPK
+652 KE
-661 KVKDDKSKEVKAP
+661 
-674 AKSAVAKKETDK
+674 
-686 KVKKA
+686 
-691 DKKPAVSNKKKK
+691 

>member
-92 TTANGRTL
+92 TTANGRML

-339 AFLRKLNSAVL
+339 AFLRKLNSTVL

-391 MLRYVSLDPLFR
+391 TLFYTSLDPYFR
-403 KGNHN
+403 SYNHDKL
-408 CITFSFY
+408 TFSMM

-422 ILPISHDEVVHGKCS
+422 VLPISHDEVVHGKGS
-437 LINKMPGEYEMKF
+437 LLNKMPGDYNQKF
-450 DGLRLFLAYMF
+450 AGLRTFMGYMMT
-461 AHPGKKLLF
+461 HPGKKLLF
-470 MGSEFGQFIEWNY
+470 MGCEFGQFIEWDY
-483 KQGLDWLLLDY
+483 HKQLDWMLLDY
-494 DMHKKMLGFTKTL
+494 ESHRKTKDYIRAL
-507 NNLYKDTPAL
+507 NHYYLAHPAL
-517 WQIDYSWDGFQWIS
+517 WQVEDNWDGFRWLNAD
-531 SEDNANSVI
+531 DNTRSVI
-540 AFRRI
+540 TYYRA
-545 DRDGKE
+545 DEKGKKSLVLC
-551 IIAIFNFTPNSFDE
+551 NFAASRWED
-565 YRIGV
+565 YRMGV
-570 PEEGSYKV
+570 PKAGTYRVALCSEEGQYGGAGFDRETLYRSEEQPLGQWAHSITLDV
-578 ILDTSLER
+578 PPLSCMILE
-586 FGGTTLEKHPA
+586 
-597 YKTKK
+597 
-602 KPMHGFEQSIGL
+602 SIN
-614 KLSGLSALYLE
+614 
-625 KPAKKLTK
+625 
-633 SKQKALKA
+633 
-641 EKKVEAKIETE
+641 TE
-652 KEVKKGQPK
+652 KE
-661 KVKDDKSKEVKAP
+661 
-674 AKSAVAKKETDK
+674 
-686 KVKKA
+686 
-691 DKKPAVSNKKKK
+691 

>member
-288 LTSSANFWAH
+288 LTSNANFWAH

-391 MLRYVSLDPLFR
+391 TLFYTSLDPYFR
-403 KGNHN
+403 SYNHDKL
-408 CITFSFY
+408 TFSMM

-422 ILPISHDEVVHGKCS
+422 VLPISHDEVVHGKGS
-437 LINKMPGEYEMKF
+437 LLNKMPGDYNQKF
-450 DGLRLFLAYMF
+450 AGLRTFMGYMMT
-461 AHPGKKLLF
+461 HPGKKLLF
-470 MGSEFGQFIEWNY
+470 MGCEFGQFIEWDY
-483 KQGLDWLLLDY
+483 HKQLDWMLLDY
-494 DMHKKMLGFTKTL
+494 ESHRKTKDYIRAL
-507 NNLYKDTPAL
+507 NHYYLAHPAL
-517 WQIDYSWDGFQWIS
+517 WQVEDNWDGFRWLNAD
-531 SEDNANSVI
+531 DNTRSVI
-540 AFRRI
+540 TYYRA
-545 DRDGKE
+545 DEKGKKSLVLC
-551 IIAIFNFTPNSFDE
+551 NFAASRWED
-565 YRIGV
+565 YRMGV
-570 PEEGSYKV
+570 PEAGTYRVALCSEEEQYGGAGFDRETLYRSEEQPLGQWAHSITLDV
-578 ILDTSLER
+578 PPLSCMILE
-586 FGGTTLEKHPA
+586 P
-597 YKTKK
+597 
-602 KPMHGFEQSIGL
+602 IN
-614 KLSGLSALYLE
+614 
-625 KPAKKLTK
+625 
-633 SKQKALKA
+633 
-641 EKKVEAKIETE
+641 TE
-652 KEVKKGQPK
+652 KE
-661 KVKDDKSKEVKAP
+661 
-674 AKSAVAKKETDK
+674 
-686 KVKKA
+686 
-691 DKKPAVSNKKKK
+691 

>member
-391 MLRYVSLDPLFR
+391 TLFYTSLDPYFR
-403 KGNHN
+403 SYNHDKL
-408 CITFSFY
+408 TFSMM

-422 ILPISHDEVVHGKCS
+422 VLPISHDEVVHGKGS
-437 LINKMPGEYEMKF
+437 LLNKMPGDYNQKF
-450 DGLRLFLAYMF
+450 AGLRTFMGYMMT
-461 AHPGKKLLF
+461 HPGKKLLF
-470 MGSEFGQFIEWNY
+470 MGCEFGQFIEWDY
-483 KQGLDWLLLDY
+483 HKQLDWMLLDY
-494 DMHKKMLGFTKTL
+494 ESHRKTKDYIRAL
-507 NNLYKDTPAL
+507 NHYYLAHPAL
-517 WQIDYSWDGFQWIS
+517 WQVEDNWDGFRWLNAD
-531 SEDNANSVI
+531 DNTRSVI
-540 AFRRI
+540 TYYRA
-545 DRDGKE
+545 DEKGKKSLVLC
-551 IIAIFNFTPNSFDE
+551 NFAASRWED
-565 YRIGV
+565 YRMGV
-570 PEEGSYKV
+570 PEAGTYRVALCSEEEQYGGAGFDRETLYCSEEQPLGQWAHSITLDV
-578 ILDTSLER
+578 PPLSCMILE
-586 FGGTTLEKHPA
+586 
-597 YKTKK
+597 
-602 KPMHGFEQSIGL
+602 SIN
-614 KLSGLSALYLE
+614 
-625 KPAKKLTK
+625 
-633 SKQKALKA
+633 
-641 EKKVEAKIETE
+641 TE
-652 KEVKKGQPK
+652 KE
-661 KVKDDKSKEVKAP
+661 
-674 AKSAVAKKETDK
+674 
-686 KVKKA
+686 
-691 DKKPAVSNKKKK
+691 

>member
-189 LPPTEHPYDGSWGY
+189 LPPTEYPYDGSWGY

-222 ALVDALHEAGIGVI
+222 SLVDALHEAGIGVI

-253 YDGACCYE
+253 YDGECCYE

-288 LTSSANFWAH
+288 LVSSANFWAH

-318 GRQEGE
+318 GRQDGE
-324 WRPNI
+324 WCPNV

-339 AFLRKLNSAVL
+339 AFLRKLNSSLL

-370 RPPEIGGLGFNFK
+370 RPPEVGGLGFNFK
-383 WNMGWMND
+383 WDMGWMND
-391 MLRYVSLDPLFR
+391 TLFYTSLDPYFR
-403 KGNHN
+403 SYNHDKL
-408 CITFSFY
+408 TFSMM

-422 ILPISHDEVVHGKCS
+422 ILPISHDEVVHGKGS
-437 LINKMPGEYEMKF
+437 LLNKMPGDYEQKF
-450 DGLRLFLAYMF
+450 AGLRTFMGYMMT
-461 AHPGKKLLF
+461 HPGKKLLF
-470 MGSEFGQFIEWNY
+470 MGSEFGQFIEWDY
-483 KQGLDWLLLDY
+483 RKGLDWMLLDY
-494 DMHKKMLGFTKTL
+494 DTHRKTRDFIRAL
-507 NNLYKDTPAL
+507 NHYYLAHPAL
-517 WQIDYSWDGFQWIS
+517 WQVEDSWDGFRWLNAD
-531 SEDNANSVI
+531 DNTRSVI
-540 AFRRI
+540 TYYRTDEKGR
-545 DRDGKE
+545 KTLVLC
-551 IIAIFNFTPNSFDE
+551 NFAAQRWED
-565 YRIGV
+565 YRMGV
-570 PEEGSYKV
+570 PEADAYRVVLCSEE
-578 ILDTSLER
+578 ER
-586 FGGTTLEKHPA
+586 FGGAGCPAEQLYRSEQEPLGQWANSITLDVP
-597 YKTKK
+597 
-602 KPMHGFEQSIGL
+602 PLCCII
-614 KLSGLSALYLE
+614 LE
-625 KPAKKLTK
+625 PTN
-633 SKQKALKA
+633 
-641 EKKVEAKIETE
+641 TE
-652 KEVKKGQPK
+652 KE
-661 KVKDDKSKEVKAP
+661 
-674 AKSAVAKKETDK
+674 
-686 KVKKA
+686 
-691 DKKPAVSNKKKK
+691 